1 MQCLLNMNKSLNLE
15 NNYTLDIF
23 TAKKCICQPFLGPFT
38 DQNDRDF
45 PTLLYT
51 SMSEILTL
59 LYSCGLKKGTP
70 LGWSLPIQ
78 AIMGSTFPQGQHTG
92 YLREHL
98 LLVFLQPHFVLG
110 VTIGRFYY
118 CNCQVL
124 QQATW
129 ILQQH
134 CNRGGTIAIVVPQ
147 FSRIS
152 VFT

>member
-15 NNYTLDIF
+15 MHLTSSPS
-23 TAKKCICQPFLGPFT
+23 KKCICQPFLGPFT

-59 LYSCGLKKGTP
+59 LNSCGLKKGTP

-92 YLREHL
+92 YPREHL

-118 CNCQVL
+118 CSCQVL

-134 CNRGGTIAIVVPQ
+134 CDKGGTIAIVLQQ
-147 FSRIS
+147 FSRVS